1 MFELHVQ
8 TYLGCY
14 HLFCL
19 EPQIVKSLKKVL
31 APGIPNHADD
41 IPVSVSKM
49 KALHIF
55 CPEVAHDRV

>member
-19 EPQIVKSLKKVL
+19 KPQIVESLNKVL
-31 APGIPNHADD
+31 AHGIPSHVDD
-41 IPVSVSKM
+41 ITVSVSKM